1 MGTAGRWRIGP
12 LELWIQRLEGE
23 WRIASEQGDDPLD
36 DALEREVPCVIDGV
50 LDRESTERYAS
61 NSKTEVIRLAAALA
75 DRSVVTRSD
84 KPLHVPPGEEISVF
98 VSSPLWVRI
107 EAGEPGKLL
116 RELPVFRP
124 SDTWFG
130 PNTREGELC
139 YASRTHHRLRLEQIP
154 ARPHRAVTSV
164 LVRNRASGM
173 LSLDRMQVPVMHLS
187 LYRSQEG
194 HLWTDDVVFERRGE
208 DDFAEL
214 RTRSRSDARWTIKVT
229 RIAPPRIHAR
239 DNAMVRAF
247 TSLFR

>member
-1 MGTAGRWRIGP
+1 MAMAEQSGAWWETGRFPVGTAGRWRIGP

-164 LVRNRASGM
+164 LVRNR
-173 LSLDRMQVPVMHLS
+173 L
-187 LYRSQEG
+187 
-194 HLWTDDVVFERRGE
+194 RGC
-208 DDFAEL
+208 
-214 RTRSRSDARWTIKVT
+214 SRSIGCRCRSCTCRSTAAKRGICGPTTWCSSAAARTT
-229 RIAPPRIHAR
+229 SPSFAPAAGRTPGGPSR
-239 DNAMVRAF
+239 
-247 TSLFR
+247 